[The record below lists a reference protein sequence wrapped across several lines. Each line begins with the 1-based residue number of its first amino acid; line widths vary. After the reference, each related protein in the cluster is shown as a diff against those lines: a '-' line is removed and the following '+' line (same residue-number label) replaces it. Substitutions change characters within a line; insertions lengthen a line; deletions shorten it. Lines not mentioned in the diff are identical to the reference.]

1 MCRSVSPTA
10 PVPIDLRNWETG
22 PGKLA
27 SAPLAEVTAL
37 TSQQHTQSLAYAS
50 RLKERGRRP
59 IYPAIV
65 MAHRLPTH
73 LNSIIPP
80 PAEQVQQRRPWQG
93 TLTLTF
99 MNTTQ
104 GACQDVFATAAETD
118 GERCAPNAVQV
129 VTDAA

>member
-1 MCRSVSPTA
+1 
-10 PVPIDLRNWETG
+10 
-22 PGKLA
+22 
-27 SAPLAEVTAL
+27 
-37 TSQQHTQSLAYAS
+37 
-50 RLKERGRRP
+50 
-59 IYPAIV
+59 

-104 GACQDVFATAAETD
+104 GACQDVFVTAAETD
-118 GERCAPNAVQV
+118 GERCAQRGPGCYGRSLTQSASIAVWTSGQGAWLCISMH
-129 VTDAA
+129 AALRTTT